1 MDAADPRI
9 DHLSGTDGNGN
20 DLVYGVLKRR
30 EAPVWMPLFLYYG
43 LVQVWVS

>member
-9 DHLSGTDGNGN
+9 DHLSGADGNGN

-30 EAPVWMPLFLYYG
+30 EASNRVPL
-43 LVQVWVS
+43 SSIT